1 MNMRIVLVSLLIV
14 LAPVVMSAGTALA
27 REHQAM
33 GQEGRV
39 KFYRNPMDPSVTSPV
54 PMKDGMGM
62 DYVPVYEDA
71 PVAVEGVHITA
82 DQQQLIGVKTER
94 VLRRPLALNI
104 RASARVVLDKEL
116 YDAQTEYLGSNLVTS
131 KRYNTSRQRLLNLGM
146 GVDEIQRL
154 KDKRWADR
162 DLILTDLTDKVWVYA
177 SVYENEMGMVKPGQK
192 AVLTAVAFPGETF
205 SGVVTGV
212 AQQLD
217 PQNRTARVRIHVN
230 NIEKRLRPEMFMTA
244 DIQVDLGEKLAV
256 PAEAV
261 IDTGKRKIVHVM
273 TAAETFAPR
282 EVVLGHEASGF
293 YEVIGG
299 LEEGAQ
305 VVISGN
311 FLVDAESQ
319 LKGNYDRKDN

>member
-1 MNMRIVLVSLLIV
+1 MNTRIVFLSLFIV
-14 LAPVVMSAGTALA
+14 LAPVMVSTGTAFA
-27 REHQAM
+27 QEHQNAK
-33 GQEGRV
+33 V

-62 DYVPVYEDA
+62 DYVPVYEEA
-71 PVAVEGVHITA
+71 TAAAEGVHITA

-104 RASARVVLDKEL
+104 RATARVVLDQEL
-116 YDAQTEYLGSNLVTS
+116 YDAQAEYIGSNLVTS
-131 KRYNTSRQRLLNLGM
+131 KAYNTSRQKLLTMGM
-146 GVDEIQRL
+146 GVDEIRRL
-154 KDKRWADR
+154 KDRRWADR

-217 PQNRTARVRIHVN
+217 PQNRTARVRIHVDN
-230 NIEKRLRPEMFMTA
+230 ATKQLRPEMFMTA
-244 DIQVDLGEKLAV
+244 DIKVDLGEKLAV
-256 PAEAV
+256 PVEAV
-261 IDTGKRKIVHVM
+261 IDTGKRKVVHVM
-273 TAAETFAPR
+273 TAAETFTPR

-293 YEVIGG
+293 FEVISG
-299 LEEGAQ
+299 LEEGDK
-305 VVISGN
+305 VVVDGN

>member
-1 MNMRIVLVSLLIV
+1 MNLVKKQVVEKSLP
-14 LAPVVMSAGTALA
+14 AAS
-27 REHQAM
+27 
-33 GQEGRV
+33 QERKV

-62 DYVPVYEDA
+62 DYVPVYEEA
-71 PVAVEGVHITA
+71 VPVAEGVHISN

-94 VLRRPLALNI
+94 VLRRGLALNI

-116 YDAQTEYLGSNLVTS
+116 YDAQAEYLGSNLITS
-131 KRYNTSRQRLLNLGM
+131 KAYNTSRQKLLSLGM
-146 GVDEIQRL
+146 GVDEIKRL
-154 KDKRWADR
+154 KDRRWADR
-162 DLILTDLTDKVWVYA
+162 DLVFTDLTGKVWVYA

-192 AVLTAVAFPGETF
+192 VVLTAVAFPGETF
-205 SGVVTGV
+205 NGVVAGV

-217 PQNRTARVRIHVN
+217 PQNRTARVRVHVDDAT
-230 NIEKRLRPEMFMTA
+230 KRLRPEMFMTA
-244 DIQVDLGEKLAV
+244 DIKVELGEKLAV

-282 EVVLGHEASGF
+282 EVVLGREASGF
-293 YEVIGG
+293 FEVVSG
-299 LEEGAQ
+299 LEEGDK
-305 VVISGN
+305 VVLGGN